1 MSNTIP
7 PLTGISEKRAKVIVP
22 PCFQSSFLFCL
33 AYAHINTRGT
43 FPDLNISSHTSN
55 FSLTTCPGMP
65 CHSPY
70 LPSAV
75 LEQSSIRDK
84 IALSSLCAMGS
95 DSSHTSVAVVERSA
109 KRVAVELRA
118 LNQVPFSKCGSK
130 FRHRNST
137 PC

>member
-1 MSNTIP
+1 M
-7 PLTGISEKRAKVIVP
+7 
-22 PCFQSSFLFCL
+22 
-33 AYAHINTRGT
+33 
-43 FPDLNISSHTSN
+43 
-55 FSLTTCPGMP
+55 PGNAL
-65 CHSPY
+65 SQPY

-84 IALSSLCAMGS
+84 IALSLLCAMGS
-95 DSSHTSVAVVERSA
+95 ASSHTSVAVVERSA